1 MGGVAM
7 KKIPLIFVFS
17 LMAILFFVVTSGAAP
32 AKVSYE
38 YGELVVVHQN
48 AGKLK
53 SSTTVYFFY
62 GDGKEIRAHQSENDP
77 RGLES
82 RRAAFK
88 EFIENYTQKKDST
101 AEPSI
106 IAVLNTLG
114 KDGWEI
120 IQWSDAHVECAE
132 GSAPQSTYLF
142 KRQK

>member
-1 MGGVAM
+1 M
-7 KKIPLIFVFS
+7 KKTYFLSIGTVI
-17 LMAILFFVVTSGAAP
+17 MILFFTLVSGAAAGKP
-32 AKVSYE
+32 YFE

-62 GDGKEIRAHQSENDP
+62 GDGKEVRAHQSENSP

-88 EFIENYTQKKDST
+88 EFIESYTQKKDST

-114 KDGWEI
+114 KDGWEM
-120 IQWSDAHVECAE
+120 IQFSGQAPCT
-132 GSAPQSTYLF
+132 GNSSPQSTYLF

>member
-1 MGGVAM
+1 M
-7 KKIPLIFVFS
+7 KKIPLIYIFS
-17 LMAILFFVVTSGAAP
+17 LMTILLLALTSGAAA

-38 YGELVVVHQN
+38 YGELVVIYQN

-88 EFIENYTQKKDST
+88 EFIESYSQRKYTPED
-101 AEPSI
+101 PSI

-114 KDGWEI
+114 NDGWEM
-120 IQWSDAHVECAE
+120 IQFSGTQASCT
-132 GSAPQSTYLF
+132 GNLPPQSTYLF